1 MPTDRSEKRI
11 YELQSLSGALKA
23 DSYFAVSQDNLTR
36 KVTLSQLRLS
46 FSESGDYYTA
56 AQIDALIQQI
66 YDRIND
72 FNQDIINLTRQIEA
86 LGDRIEEVRNE
97 LLEQIQDIQ
106 DILANLYRYGTEAPE
121 RLEEGQFYFQ
131 YFEESIALPIL
142 DFYSS
147 RTSCIF
153 EDESETLSPPG
164 YYDYTL
170 RLEQSASGSSVY
182 NYNISSKY
190 SDGGTDFTIEETNN
204 LAYLTLYSD
213 DTYSEESVLVEE
225 TEITMEDDD
234 LEEGKQTATGTIA
247 IQNIPDV
254 VYAKISKKENGS
266 WSIFPDETFTAICQ
280 YGFVIRIN

>member
-11 YELQSLSGALKA
+11 YELQTLSGSLKA

-56 AQIDALIQQI
+56 EQIDALIQQI

-72 FNQDIINLTRQIEA
+72 FNQDIINLTRQIQA

-97 LLEQIQDIQ
+97 LLDQIQDIQ
-106 DILANLYRYGTEAPE
+106 NILDNLYRYGTEAPE

-131 YFEESIALPIL
+131 YFEESIVLPIL
-142 DFYSS
+142 DFFPS
-147 RTSCIF
+147 RTSCSSD
-153 EDESETLSPPG
+153 DETETLSPPG

-170 RLEQSASGSSVY
+170 RLEQASANSSTY
-182 NYNISSKY
+182 NYNITSNY
-190 SDGGTDFTIEETNN
+190 FDGGDDFTIEEQNN
-204 LAYLTLYSD
+204 LVYLTLYSD
-213 DTYSEESVLVEE
+213 DTYSEESVLVQE
-225 TEITMEDDD
+225 TEITMEDDA
-234 LEEGKQTATGTIA
+234 EEENKQYATGTIT
-247 IQNIPDV
+247 IQNIPDI

-280 YGFVIRIN
+280 YGFIIRIN